1 MKPLVVILTLLCLG
15 LAAQVFLRHTK
26 GQKAEKDLGVANFM
40 LQSLSN
46 ELADAKAKLEDES
59 KLASYLQSNLTQHAT
74 DLAVASNS
82 LAQAST
88 SLTSAQ
94 SDLKV
99 AQAEAQKQ
107 SARAA
112 ELEGQRDEMQAKLN
126 ELAGSIKTLNSQIA
140 ETKRKLDASEG
151 DRESLTKEL
160 ARLQS
165 DKSELLRQFNDLA
178 ALKAQV
184 ALLREEAAVSHRL
197 SWMAQGVYQ
206 SSGRKGAEAL
216 FARPGVSS
224 APVNPSLNVEIQ
236 QKGGSRVVPTNTA
249 PALR

>member
-15 LAAQVFLRHTK
+15 LAAQVFLRQTK
-26 GQKAEKDLGVANFM
+26 GQKAEKDLVVATTQ

-46 ELADAKAKLEDES
+46 ELAEAKAKLEDEAR
-59 KLASYLQSNLTQHAT
+59 LASYLQSNLTQRAT

-82 LAQAST
+82 LNQITT

-94 SDLKV
+94 GELKTV
-99 AQAEAQKQ
+99 QAEAQKQ
-107 SARAA
+107 TAKVA
-112 ELEGQRDEMQAKLN
+112 ELEGQRDEMQTKLN
-126 ELAGSIKTLNSQIA
+126 ELAGSIKTLNGQIA
-140 ETKRKLDASEG
+140 ETKRKLAASEG
-151 DRESLTKEL
+151 DRDSLTKEL

-184 ALLREEAAVSHRL
+184 ALLREESAVNQRL
-197 SWMAQGVYQ
+197 SWMAQGVYHT
-206 SSGRKGAEAL
+206 SGRKGAEAL
-216 FARPGVSS
+216 FARPSTPT